1 MLYNSDIGQ
10 ELELVYELFA
20 RVGQVMRIKLHTII
34 IKENFL

>member
-10 ELELVYELFA
+10 ELELVYELSV
-20 RVGQVMRIKLHTII
+20 RVGQVMGIKLHTMT